1 MEGIARRGPQ
11 VLIMLVVDA
20 SIALTWCFEDEVT
33 AATEAIGAQVDA
45 DGAVVPT
52 LWRLEVANALLLAER
67 RGRLDRL
74 GVEQRLQLLAA
85 LPISIDAETDARA
98 WNDTMLLA
106 RAGRLTLYDAAYLE
120 LAIRINGTLATLD
133 RALARA
139 ARHLGVAVVAS

>member
-1 MEGIARRGPQ
+1 
-11 VLIMLVVDA
+11 MLVVDA

-45 DGAVVPT
+45 DGAVVPN
-52 LWRLEVANALLLAER
+52 LWRLEVANALLLAQR
-67 RGRLDRL
+67 RGRLDRS
-74 GVEQRLQLLAA
+74 GVEQRLRLLAA
-85 LPISIDAETDARA
+85 LPISIDGETDAHA

-106 RAGRLTLYDAAYLE
+106 RAERLTLYDAAYLE

-139 ARHLGVAVVAS
+139 ARHLGVAVAS

>member
-1 MEGIARRGPQ
+1 
-11 VLIMLVVDA
+11 MLVVDA

-45 DGAVVPT
+45 DGAFVPICGG
-52 LWRLEVANALLLAER
+52 LRSPMPCCWLKR
-67 RGRLDRL
+67 RGRLDRP
-74 GVEQRLQLLAA
+74 GVEQRLRLLAA
-85 LPISIDAETDARA
+85 LPISIDGETDAHA

-106 RAGRLTLYDAAYLE
+106 RAERLTLYDAAYLE

-139 ARHLGVAVVAS
+139 ARHLGVAVAS